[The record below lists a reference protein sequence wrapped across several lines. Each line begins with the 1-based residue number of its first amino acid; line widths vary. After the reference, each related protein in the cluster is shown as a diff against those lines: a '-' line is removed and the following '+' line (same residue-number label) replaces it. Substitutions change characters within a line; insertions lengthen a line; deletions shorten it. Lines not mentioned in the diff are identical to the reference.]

1 MFATSDSLLDMK
13 YIYIIISCNKTT
25 LSAKNVIWS
34 AKRDF
39 AGVMSPLVL
48 GKGRAAQVVVC
59 LPTAPCMCHCVWAD
73 GLALEEA
80 GKKIIL
86 TAGIC
91 HWVSLGAYLMSNF
104 IQLAQ
109 LCIRGNEE
117 RKKCWSGPD
126 DLLSENYM
134 FVWYNAS
141 KFRKWRSGR
150 VPPIPYSLT
159 DWQLWKR
166 ECCWEHDK
174 YEWSSRNAIKCLQSR
189 KISRLVQLVW
199 NMGLISKA
207 CYDLVVADVFGRQR
221 RCTKLNENK

>member
-1 MFATSDSLLDMK
+1 
-13 YIYIIISCNKTT
+13 
-25 LSAKNVIWS
+25 
-34 AKRDF
+34 
-39 AGVMSPLVL
+39 MSPLVL

-109 LCIRGNEE
+109 LCMRGSED
-117 RKKCWSGPD
+117 RKKLLKLSGPD

-141 KFRKWRSGR
+141 KLKKKRTSGR
-150 VPPIPYSLT
+150 VSPIPYSLT
-159 DWQLWKR
+159 NWQLWKR
-166 ECCWEHDK
+166 ECCWEPDK
-174 YEWSSRNAIKCLQSR
+174 YERSSRNAIKSLQSR
-189 KISRLVQLVW
+189 KNIRAGATCLKHGINLKSMLRPCSRWCVW
-199 NMGLISKA
+199 SS
-207 CYDLVVADVFGRQR
+207 
-221 RCTKLNENK
+221 T